1 MLYGSQQTHSWV
13 NDKVETNKENVMIKN
28 GFVAMVAAVLFGSGS
43 ASADFVVVN
52 NPVQD
57 TVGFYSDAYDSK
69 GGYNY
74 PQSGAQAF
82 SLDDSYTISSLRWWG
97 SSNGFNGQGITN
109 FNGFQ
114 IIVWNSD
121 FTDQVFSTKIN
132 MSSVSTVATGEEN
145 FFGQPEYEF
154 FIPLSFNIAEGDY
167 FMNIGVLL
175 NDADGDQFVWSQGED
190 EEDFWQTSPFGQGGW
205 GSWHPLPPSL
215 IGNTP
220 GGAFVLTA
228 PAPGAIALLGIAG
241 MLTRRRR

>member
-1 MLYGSQQTHSWV
+1 MV
-13 NDKVETNKENVMIKN
+13 KN
-28 GFVAMVAAVLFGSGS
+28 AVVGFVAAVMFGVGS

-82 SLDDSYTISSLRWWG
+82 SLEDSYTISSLRWWG

-109 FNGFQ
+109 FSAFQ
-114 IIVWNSD
+114 IIVWNED

-132 MSSVSTVATGEEN
+132 MSSITAVATGQEN

-154 FIPLSFNIAEGDY
+154 FVPMSFDIGAGNY
-167 FMNIGVLL
+167 FMNIGVML
-175 NDADGDQFVWSQGED
+175 NDAAGDQFVWSQGED
-190 EEDFWQTSPFGQGGW
+190 TAGFWQTSPFGQGGW
-205 GSWHPLPPSL
+205 GSWHPLPPAL
-215 IGNTP
+215 IGNTA
-220 GGAFVLTA
+220 GGAFVMTA
-228 PAPGAIALLGIAG
+228 PAPGAIALLGLAG
-241 MLTRRRR
+241 IVGRRRR